1 MITPEQVADYVEG
14 KTLQKLHEWKIVK
27 AGHVLDYRKDAA
39 EECYL
44 NGECVHC
51 GCTTPDLFYAS
62 RGCSKPENP
71 CYEAIESTFIY
82 KLTLKVTTWI
92 GTGKL
97 NILARLLRIQ
107 K

>member
-1 MITPEQVADYVEG
+1 MITPEQVADFVEG
-14 KTLQKLHEWKIVK
+14 KTLQKLHDWKIVT
-27 AGHVLDYRKDAA
+27 ANEVLEYRKEVAQ
-39 EECYL
+39 ECYW

-71 CYEAIESTFIY
+71 CYEAIEPTLIY
-82 KLTLKVTTWI
+82 KLTLKVAKWI
-92 GTGKL
+92 GTGNL